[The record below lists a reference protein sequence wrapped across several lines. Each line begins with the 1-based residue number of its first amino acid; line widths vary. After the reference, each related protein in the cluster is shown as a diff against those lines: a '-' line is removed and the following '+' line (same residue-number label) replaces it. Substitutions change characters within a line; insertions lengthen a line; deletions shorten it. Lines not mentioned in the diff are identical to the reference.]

1 MRGLQRLG
9 EYLWEFFVVTAIAA
23 VSAVTVLPFFPVT
36 VGLADYFGKDFET
49 RAFKDIFSAIAKN
62 AKIIAAY
69 TLFQLV
75 AIIFPA
81 LNIFFFNT
89 HPEASNAIIFP
100 ALNIFFFNTH
110 PEASNAIVL
119 GISYAVLAIGC
130 LFAITAPTV
139 IANMN
144 VTFFQLLKNCL
155 ILFSGGWA
163 NGILAAICVAGV
175 AALVI
180 FYPYVVVLTLYA
192 LPLTVTKLMRE
203 NFLRLKAKALGT
215 SVYELKQRE
224 KRDDYLDE
232 YGKIKRNP
240 QNVRNGE
247 DDNEEKH
254 N

>member
-1 MRGLQRLG
+1 MRALQRLG

-81 LNIFFFNT
+81 LNV
-89 HPEASNAIIFP
+89 
-100 ALNIFFFNTH
+100 FFFNTH

-155 ILFSGGWA
+155 ILF
-163 NGILAAICVAGV
+163 I
-175 AALVI
+175 
-180 FYPYVVVLTLYA
+180 
-192 LPLTVTKLMRE
+192 
-203 NFLRLKAKALGT
+203 
-215 SVYELKQRE
+215 
-224 KRDDYLDE
+224 DDYL
-232 YGKIKRNP
+232 YRI
-240 QNVRNGE
+240 
-247 DDNEEKH
+247 H
-254 N
+254 

>member
-75 AIIFPA
+75 AIFFPA
-81 LNIFFFNT
+81 LNVFFFNT
-89 HPEASNAIIFP
+89 HS
-100 ALNIFFFNTH
+100 
-110 PEASNAIVL
+110 EASNAIVL

-180 FYPYVVVLTLYA
+180 FYPYAVVLTLYA

-240 QNVRNGE
+240 QNGRNGE